1 MISFSSELNCNS
13 GLGKLSLNYCSIYGG
28 FFDLIFHNMRNILYK
43 YWLQNSYEGYYYLSS
58 HLKPCFLHYLEF
70 NTWFTHFLVKLSIN
84 NVFQVIDL
92 QIFVKVNWNQRRSS
106 RLVGWNGICILIFV
120 LYLMSSEQYFSYV
133 QNDRASLLERNKW
146 LLENDIDKMVKWLDI
161 PQQLS
166 SPLVYSG
173 VLRNNFCR
181 YICQ

>member
-92 QIFVKVNWNQRRSS
+92 RIFVKVNWNQRRSS

-133 QNDRASLLERNKW
+133 QNESKFTRKK
-146 LLENDIDKMVKWLDI
+146 KMIVGK
-161 PQQLS
+161 
-166 SPLVYSG
+166 
-173 VLRNNFCR
+173 R
-181 YICQ
+181 YR